1 LIIDYKILSERKMM
15 SSFKALYMQGPKKLV
30 LKEVQLPDK
39 VKDDKVLIK
48 LKAVGIC
55 GSDVECYIGHSKEGR
70 YDLGAYVP
78 GHEWAGEV
86 VDTGDAVKVI
96 KKGNKVVSDVCFSC
110 GVCENCKDGLN
121 PCYCL
126 NMRETGF
133 MPDAPGGMGEYMV
146 IEEKLLHRLSPEMT
160 FEEGALVEPF
170 SVSYHGIWGDGG
182 WVDASDSVVVFGAGP
197 IGLFAAVVAK
207 VAGAYVITVD
217 PVEFRRKIAQD
228 NLGIDKVIDPKK
240 DNVVDAVMDLTGGRG
255 ATLVVECSGND
266 EALANT
272 VEVAK
277 QGGRINFIGHS
288 IGRKVS
294 IEIGLSIW
302 KGLHLAGKCAAP
314 FFFPRTIKFMA
325 QAKKII
331 DFTKII
337 THRYP
342 LEKYQEAFDMAVENK
357 DEAVKILLTM

>member
-1 LIIDYKILSERKMM
+1 MK
-15 SSFKALYMQGPKKLV
+15 GPKELI
-30 LKEVQLPDK
+30 LKEAKLPDK
-39 VKDDKVLIK
+39 ATEDRVLIK
-48 LKAVGIC
+48 LKAAGIC
-55 GSDVECYIGHSKEGR
+55 GSDVECYLGHSKEGR

-86 VDTGDAVKVI
+86 LDTGEDVKVI
-96 KKGNKVVSDVCFSC
+96 KKGDKVVSDVCFCC

-133 MPDAPGGMGEYMV
+133 MPDAPGGMGEYML
-146 IEEKLLHRLSPEMT
+146 IEERLLHRLSPEMT

-170 SVSYHGIWGDGG
+170 SVSYHGIWGGG
-182 WVDASDSVVVFGAGP
+182 DWVDASDSVVVFGAGP
-197 IGLFAAVVAK
+197 IGLLAAVVAK
-207 VAGAYVITVD
+207 IAGACVITVD
-217 PVEFRRKIAQD
+217 PVAFRRTIAQES
-228 NLGIDKVIDPKK
+228 LGVDKVIDPKNEK
-240 DNVVDAVMDLTGGRG
+240 VVDIVMDLTGGRG

-266 EALANT
+266 QAIANT
-272 VEVAK
+272 VEVAR

-288 IGRKVS
+288 IGRKVP

-302 KGLHLAGKCAAP
+302 KGLQLAGKCAAP
-314 FFFPRTIKFMA
+314 FFFPRTIKFMT

-331 DFTKII
+331 DYSKII

-342 LEKYQEAFDMAVENK
+342 LENYQEAFNMAVENK
-357 DEAVKILLTM
+357 EEAVKILLTM

>member
-1 LIIDYKILSERKMM
+1 M
-15 SSFKALYMQGPKKLV
+15 STFKSLYMEGPKKLR
-30 LKEVQLPDK
+30 LKDVQLPDK
-39 VKDDKVLIK
+39 IEGDRVIIKVK
-48 LKAVGIC
+48 AAGIC
-55 GSDVECYIGHSKEGR
+55 GSDVECYLGHSKEGR

-86 VDTGDAVKVI
+86 VDVGIGVIDI
-96 KKGNKVVSDVCFSC
+96 KKGDKVVSDVCFAC

-146 IEEKLLHRLSPEMT
+146 MEERLLHKLSNDIT

-170 SVSYHGIWGDGG
+170 SVAYHGIWGDGG
-182 WVDASDSVVVFGAGP
+182 WVDASDFVVVFGAGP
-197 IGLFAAVVAK
+197 IGLFASVVAK
-207 VAGAYVITVD
+207 VSGAAVFVVD
-217 PVEFRRKIAQD
+217 PIGFRRNMALEKIGVD
-228 NLGIDKVIDPKK
+228 GVIDPTAQ
-240 DNVVDAVMDLTGGRG
+240 DVVDAVMDKTGGRG
-255 ATLVVECSGND
+255 ASLVVECSGND
-266 EALANT
+266 SAIAAT
-272 VEVAK
+272 VEVAR

-288 IGRKVS
+288 VGRKVQ

-314 FFFPRTIKFMA
+314 FFFPRTIKFMT

-331 DFTKII
+331 DYAKIV
-337 THRYP
+337 THKYP
-342 LEKYQEAFDMAVENK
+342 LSKYQEAFDMAVENK
-357 DEAVKILLTM
+357 DEAVKILLHM

>member
-1 LIIDYKILSERKMM
+1 MIT
-15 SSFKALYMQGPKKLV
+15 FNALAMEGPKKLF
-30 LKEVQLPDK
+30 LKEVKIPDK
-39 VKDDKVLIK
+39 VHGDKVLIK
-48 LKAVGIC
+48 VKAAGIC
-55 GSDVECYIGHSKEGR
+55 GSDVECYLGHSKEGR

-86 VDTGDAVKVI
+86 VDVGSDVKLI
-96 KKGNKVVSDVCFSC
+96 KKGDKVVSDVCFCC

-133 MPDAPGGMGEYMV
+133 MPGAPGGMGEYMV
-146 IEEKLLHRLSPEMT
+146 IEERLLHKLSDEMT
-160 FEEGALVEPF
+160 FDEGALVEPF
-170 SVSYHGIWGDGG
+170 SVSYHGIWGGGG

-197 IGLFAAVVAK
+197 IGLFASVVAK
-207 VAGAYVITVD
+207 LSGAFVIVVD
-217 PVEFRRKIAQD
+217 PVEFRRKMAQEK
-228 NLGIDKVIDPKK
+228 LGVDTVIDPKNE
-240 DNVVDAVMDLTGGRG
+240 NVMDSVMDLTGGRG

-266 EALANT
+266 EAIANT
-272 VEVAK
+272 VEVAR

-288 IGRKVS
+288 IGRKVK

-314 FFFPRTIKFMA
+314 FFFPRTIKFMT

-337 THRYP
+337 TQRYP
-342 LEKYQEAFDMAVENK
+342 LVKYQEAFDMAVENK
-357 DEAVKILLTM
+357 DEAVKILLIM

>member
-1 LIIDYKILSERKMM
+1 ME
-15 SSFKALYMQGPKKLV
+15 GPKKLI
-30 LKEVQLPDK
+30 LKDVQLPDK
-39 VKDDKVLIK
+39 VEGDRVIIKV
-48 LKAVGIC
+48 KAAGIC
-55 GSDVECYIGHSKEGR
+55 GSDVECYLGHSKEGR

-86 VDTGDAVKVI
+86 VDVGKGVKDIIKGD
-96 KKGNKVVSDVCFSC
+96 KVVSDVCFAC

-146 IEEKLLHRLSPEMT
+146 MEERLLHKLSNDIT

-170 SVSYHGIWGDGG
+170 SVAYHGIWGDGG
-182 WVDASDSVVVFGAGP
+182 WVDASDFVVVFGAGP
-197 IGLFAAVVAK
+197 IGLFASVVAK
-207 VAGAYVITVD
+207 VAGAVVYVVD
-217 PVEFRRKIAQD
+217 PIGFRRNMALEKIGVD
-228 NLGIDKVIDPKK
+228 GVIDPTAQ
-240 DNVVDAVMDLTGGRG
+240 DVVDAVMDKTGGRG
-255 ATLVVECSGND
+255 ATLVIECSGND
-266 EALANT
+266 SAIAAT
-272 VEVAK
+272 VEVAR

-288 IGRKVS
+288 VGRKVQ

-314 FFFPRTIKFMA
+314 FFFPRTIKFMT

-331 DFTKII
+331 DYAKIV
-337 THRYP
+337 TQKYP
-342 LEKYQEAFDMAVENK
+342 LSKYQEAFDMAVENK
-357 DEAVKILLTM
+357 DEAVKILLHM